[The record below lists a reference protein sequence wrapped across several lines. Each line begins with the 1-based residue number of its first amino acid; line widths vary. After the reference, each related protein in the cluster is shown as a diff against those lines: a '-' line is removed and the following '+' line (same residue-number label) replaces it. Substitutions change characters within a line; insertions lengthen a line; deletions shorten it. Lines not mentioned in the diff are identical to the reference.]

1 MMGFLKFFIIPLLIG
16 STILTTVAT
25 FSKWGAADIEHPQGI
40 NLREESV
47 NYRQRGGF
55 FAFYATRRGHS
66 GGGLRTGK

>member
-16 STILTTVAT
+16 ATILTTVAT
-25 FSKWGAADIEHPQGI
+25 FAKWGAADIEHPQGI

-55 FAFYATRRGHS
+55 FAFYAAGRVHS
-66 GGGLRTGK
+66 GGGLRGGK